1 MTDGTTGSTV
11 PRRQLGRHLR
21 DLRNRAR
28 YTVRAAA
35 KALEWSEAKMWRI
48 ETGQTSMR
56 AHDVRLMCQIYAAP
70 PRLVEVLAGLAAE
83 TKAKGWW
90 HSYSGAIPEWFNVYV
105 GLEEAAAEISEYQ
118 SDLVPGLLQTADYF
132 RTMVRKFAPDI
143 ADDELERRVELR
155 ITRQALLTRRVEPP
169 QFNAVLSESILQ
181 RPIGEGRIMAAQMR
195 HLAKLSDLPNVSLR
209 VIPFRAG
216 YHPGVDTGAFVLLH
230 FPRNV
235 DGSESEPPV
244 VYIEGI
250 TGALYLE
257 KPPEIETFAGV
268 FTSLVDSAL
277 DVRASQ
283 SYILQAAREFEQ

>member
-1 MTDGTTGSTV
+1 MTTGSTV
-11 PRRQLGRHLR
+11 PRRQLGRQLR
-21 DLRNRAR
+21 DMRNRAR
-28 YTVRAAA
+28 ITVRAAA

-56 AHDVRLMCQIYAAP
+56 THDVKLMCEVYAAP
-70 PRLVEVLAGLAAE
+70 ARLVKVLTGLAEE
-83 TKAKGWW
+83 TKSTGWW
-90 HSYSGAIPEWFNVYV
+90 HAYGDTIPEWFDVYV
-105 GLEEAAAEISEYQ
+105 GLEEEASEISEFQ
-118 SDLVPGLLQTADYF
+118 SDLVPGLLQTADYY
-132 RTMVRKFAPDI
+132 RTMVRNFAPEMT
-143 ADDELERRVELR
+143 DEEVERRVELR
-155 ITRQALLTRRVEPP
+155 IARQALLTRTVEPP
-169 QFNAVLSESILQ
+169 QFNAVLSESILL
-181 RPIGEGRIMAAQMR
+181 RPIGERRIMADQLR

-216 YHPGVDTGAFVLLH
+216 YHAGVDTGAFVLLR
-230 FPRNV
+230 FPQNA

-257 KPPEIETFAGV
+257 KPREVEKFAGV
-268 FTSLVDSAL
+268 FASLVDSAL